1 MKPAR
6 TVTHIE
12 VPYTW
17 SNVINGEWVAEL
29 LQARLDEW
37 CPKLFGYHMLKL
49 GGLSAELTSSHCNI
63 QHQICVDK
71 FSPQRTI
78 VADALE
84 LPFIEKSFD
93 ACLLMHQLDYAAD
106 PHGLLREIDRVMVD
120 DGYLVLSG
128 NNPLSLLGLRGLL
141 PWNRRQAPWTG
152 KMYLPFRINDW
163 LRLLNYEVVYQE
175 TFAIVPATRHLAC
188 AAWLE
193 HVLSEPLSAVG
204 SLYFIV
210 ARKRTC
216 PLKLIKPTWKLRRQ
230 LAPLRINCRT
240 QAEKT
245 CTKTSSRS

>member
-63 QHQICVDK
+63 QHQISVDRL
-71 FSPQRTI
+71 SPKRTI

-93 ACLLMHQLDYAAD
+93 ACLLMHQLDYAVD

-120 DGYLVLSG
+120 DGYLVDRKS
-128 NNPLSLLGLRGLL
+128 
-141 PWNRRQAPWTG
+141 
-152 KMYLPFRINDW
+152 
-163 LRLLNYEVVYQE
+163 VV
-175 TFAIVPATRHLAC
+175 
-188 AAWLE
+188 
-193 HVLSEPLSAVG
+193 
-204 SLYFIV
+204 
-210 ARKRTC
+210 
-216 PLKLIKPTWKLRRQ
+216 
-230 LAPLRINCRT
+230 
-240 QAEKT
+240 
-245 CTKTSSRS
+245 